1 MSMNDHSFTRNG
13 TVGGTLAIILANI
26 TSADAVK
33 TIVLAAL
40 GAAVSF
46 FVSYVLKRMM
56 KKRK

>member
-1 MSMNDHSFTRNG
+1 MNDHSYTKTG
-13 TVGGTLAIILANI
+13 TLGGTLTIIIANI

-46 FVSYVLKRMM
+46 FVSYGLKRMM
-56 KKRK
+56 RKRK